1 MITQSPQ
8 PQVLQ
13 SHEVDYEMDK
23 IAEDERIAQIA
34 AASSW
39 MDLFKHANNMRYR
52 TSVAVAVLFL
62 QQCTGINAVFYF
74 APVIFNDFLG
84 TSLALLCN
92 LLLTAINFVR

>member
-1 MITQSPQ
+1 MITQSPP

-39 MDLFKHANNMRYR
+39 MDLFKHTNNMRYR